1 MSIIPGFGGGG
12 FTPAPLPPPPPPPPE
27 RTDPAVIQAKQ
38 DLKQSVARRRGRA
51 GTILTGS
58 IPGGGSI
65 LNPSAT
71 GDDENITLG

>member
-27 RTDPAVIQAKQ
+27 RTDPEVVQAKE

-51 GTILTGS
+51 KAILTGN
-58 IPGGGSI
+58 IPAGGSI

-71 GDDENITLG
+71 GGDEPTMLG